1 MSISQKRKTTPSVG
15 RRGFLKGAAG
25 GAAALVAAQQA
36 GAQSPAPQVEAQ
48 NNIPLRNASAPVAT
62 AERDPSVE
70 VLTADRPGSDFMVDV
85 LKSLGFEYIFAN
97 PGSSFRGLHE
107 SIVNYGGNKKP
118 EFLTCCHEESS
129 VAMGHGYSKIEGKPV
144 CVMAHGTVGLQHAS
158 MAIYNAYVDRAPVF
172 MVIGNTLDAATR
184 RPGVE

>member
-62 AERDPSVE
+62 AERDPASNVE
-70 VLTADRPGSDFMVDV
+70 VLTGDRPGSDFMVDV

-97 PGSSFRGLHE
+97 PGSSFRGIHE
-107 SIVNYGGNKKP
+107 S
-118 EFLTCCHEESS
+118 
-129 VAMGHGYSKIEGKPV
+129 
-144 CVMAHGTVGLQHAS
+144 
-158 MAIYNAYVDRAPVF
+158 
-172 MVIGNTLDAATR
+172 
-184 RPGVE
+184 